1 MMEYLLSANELTEE
15 RGAGYQK
22 KKKKSSHVVKGLGF
36 SVLPLP

>member
-22 KKKKSSHVVKGLGF
+22 KKKSSHVVKGLGF